1 MQLLEGAIRREAR
14 QQVAVGAALFLL
26 GAYLAYNTF
35 HSNVPL
41 MVIGLA
47 IALISAK
54 LLHYAIVNLKEGNN
68 RLLQILE
75 KQPRQIVWVYS
86 MVVERVPFGIHLYR
100 SGTIFFKLSDGME
113 LSVRL
118 PVRYMRTVSRFLN
131 RLLPHATFGYSAD
144 REYSF
149 RLSPESLRKSN
160 DE

>member
-1 MQLLEGAIRREAR
+1 MQLLEAAIRREA
-14 QQVAVGAALFLL
+14 QQQFAAGAALFFL
-26 GAYLAYNTF
+26 GLYLAYSTF

-54 LLHYAIVNLKEGNN
+54 LLHYAMVSLRGGNN

-75 KQPRQIVWVYS
+75 EQPAQVVWVYS
-86 MVVERVPFGIHLYR
+86 MVVERAPFGIHLYR
-100 SGTIFFKLSDGME
+100 SGTFFFKLADGME

-118 PVRYMRTVSRFLN
+118 PMRYMRTISRFLN
-131 RLLPHATFGYSAD
+131 RLLPHATFGYSPD

-149 RLSPESLRKSN
+149 RLSPESLRKAN
-160 DE
+160 NK